1 MEFSQ
6 KLMVEL
12 ENMDVIRSADAFA
25 LHDLG
30 PELMEISLHDGEAG
44 PRLLLTRDAGID
56 LAFRL
61 ADFLARLEA
70 KEAKEAREKK
80 RGSA

>member
-1 MEFSQ
+1 MDFSR
-6 KLMVEL
+6 KLMAEL
-12 ENMDVIRSADAFA
+12 NDMEVIRSADAFA

-30 PELMEISLHDGEAG
+30 PELMEISLSGGEKG

-70 KEAKEAREKK
+70 KEAREQE
-80 RGSA
+80 R